1 MSRLPGI
8 KEGISG
14 TLISGDN
21 IGIVRNITD
30 DKREA
35 SLEVLKFFVSKESQM
50 ETFRNRLG
58 FSAIDEILNEDELCE
73 DGLCNIIKG
82 IQFTSEPKFIKD
94 GPVNYRKKYQ
104 KYIYQFLYNNNIKLD
119 KTLKHIYDITK
130 IYFITLET
138 KDSYIGLIFFV
149 LSSVLSGLM
158 LLSIIFLFRDNFHPF
173 FIFLPDDFWIVTIL
187 GSITLLWVPYINYGD
202 VETIKCHLR
211 PLCLTIGYTLSVCPT
226 FYRLIAQFPEENKI
240 MKFVFKHKYLFL
252 LFNVLIDISLCSIS
266 LLNPYTPQFVSVEDG
281 ESFEKCIFNGIYSI
295 IILITF
301 KLLAITLMLL
311 LVFVEW
317 NISTIIY
324 DMKFILIAL
333 YSDALFI
340 ILLCIFHITNIKNY
354 IVYFLLQS
362 ITTYGI
368 SLTNYIFLYGFR
380 IYLGFI
386 KKQNIKEYFINN
398 INEKFINETSL
409 QIQKSSSNYS
419 ISKIKNEDEDEDQNG
434 TKESESVN
442 KTKFITRM
450 IDYHYTSYT
459 SYNSGDLPMINTTS
473 LTFVKSLN

>member
-1 MSRLPGI
+1 
-8 KEGISG
+8 
-14 TLISGDN
+14 
-21 IGIVRNITD
+21 
-30 DKREA
+30 
-35 SLEVLKFFVSKESQM
+35 
-50 ETFRNRLG
+50 
-58 FSAIDEILNEDELCE
+58 
-73 DGLCNIIKG
+73 
-82 IQFTSEPKFIKD
+82 
-94 GPVNYRKKYQ
+94 
-104 KYIYQFLYNNNIKLD
+104 
-119 KTLKHIYDITK
+119 
-130 IYFITLET
+130 
-138 KDSYIGLIFFV
+138 
-149 LSSVLSGLM
+149 
-158 LLSIIFLFRDNFHPF
+158 
-173 FIFLPDDFWIVTIL
+173 
-187 GSITLLWVPYINYGD
+187 
-202 VETIKCHLR
+202 
-211 PLCLTIGYTLSVCPT
+211 
-226 FYRLIAQFPEENKI
+226 
-240 MKFVFKHKYLFL
+240 
-252 LFNVLIDISLCSIS
+252 
-266 LLNPYTPQFVSVEDG
+266 
-281 ESFEKCIFNGIYSI
+281 
-295 IILITF
+295 
-301 KLLAITLMLL
+301 MLL